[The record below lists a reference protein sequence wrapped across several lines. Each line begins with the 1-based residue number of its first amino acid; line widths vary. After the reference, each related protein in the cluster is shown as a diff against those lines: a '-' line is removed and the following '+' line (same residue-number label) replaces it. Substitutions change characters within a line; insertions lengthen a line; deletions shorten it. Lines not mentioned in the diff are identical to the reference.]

1 MQAVDTILTALVV
14 GGSVLAVLGVIESR
28 TGRTPFDGLQ
38 RFLPFLTPI
47 NGEIF
52 HRGENFRAMASAEH
66 PISFGALLVVLTP
79 FALYLAF
86 KRRKRVYWLAL
97 VLLAVG
103 ATSSVSRT
111 TVAML
116 VAVAVTFFVI
126 KPEET
131 IRFAPLLVPFLVAA
145 HFATPGTLGTLKASF
160 FGEKNSNTGRTQ
172 DYGPAFAQIS
182 GEPVFGTGF
191 GTRITTGPD
200 ANAAILDNQWLASLI
215 ETGVVGAFALAWLF
229 GRFVRQ
235 VGRAARASPE
245 PESWLLLALTSSVA
259 AYAVGMFLFDAFS
272 FIQVTLVLFV
282 LLGLGSALVLG
293 ADPHHLPACLP

>member
-1 MQAVDTILTALVV
+1 M
-14 GGSVLAVLGVIESR
+14 
-28 TGRTPFDGLQ
+28 
-38 RFLPFLTPI
+38 
-47 NGEIF
+47 
-52 HRGENFRAMASAEH
+52 
-66 PISFGALLVVLTP
+66 
-79 FALYLAF
+79 
-86 KRRKRVYWLAL
+86 
-97 VLLAVG
+97 
-103 ATSSVSRT
+103 
-111 TVAML
+111 
-116 VAVAVTFFVI
+116 
-126 KPEET
+126 
-131 IRFAPLLVPFLVAA
+131 
-145 HFATPGTLGTLKASF
+145 
-160 FGEKNSNTGRTQ
+160 
-172 DYGPAFAQIS
+172 
-182 GEPVFGTGF
+182 FGTGF

-293 ADPHHLPACLP
+293 ADPIIARVPPVIGEAGSEAAASREGRLVPERPRGGGLEGAPT